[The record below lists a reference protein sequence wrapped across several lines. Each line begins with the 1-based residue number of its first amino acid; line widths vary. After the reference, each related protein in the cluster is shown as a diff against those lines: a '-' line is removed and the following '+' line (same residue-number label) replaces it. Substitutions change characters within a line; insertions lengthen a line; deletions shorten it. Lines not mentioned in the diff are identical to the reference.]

1 MIALRLMLVA
11 ILFLNVGCSSP
22 NPGPCP
28 PLKVYTQ
35 AENEQ
40 LAAELE
46 SLPPGAFTIGVIAD
60 YVALRDQV
68 RACQ

>member
-1 MIALRLMLVA
+1 MIALRFVLVA
-11 ILFLNVGCSSP
+11 ILLLNVGCTGP

-28 PLKVYTQ
+28 PLKMYTE

-40 LAAELE
+40 LGRELE
-46 SLPPGAFTIGVIAD
+46 MLPDNAITIDVIGD
-60 YVALRDQV
+60 YIALRDQV

>member
-1 MIALRLMLVA
+1 MIALRLLLIA
-11 ILFLNVGCSSP
+11 ILFLNVGCTGP

-28 PLKVYTQ
+28 PLKSYTR
-35 AENEQ
+35 AENER

-46 SLPPGAFTIGVIAD
+46 MLPDNAGTIGIIAD
-60 YVALRDQV
+60 YMALRDQV